1 MCIYRLLVKMMKTFY
16 LTVLIAVQ
24 WVSGAPAEDL
34 ITSLPGLAHLPAFKQ
49 YSGYLTAS
57 ETKHFHYW

>member
-1 MCIYRLLVKMMKTFY
+1 MKVMFCLALISLQVLVA
-16 LTVLIAVQ
+16 VL
-24 WVSGAPAEDL
+24 GAPAEDL
-34 ITSLPGLAHLPAFKQ
+34 VTSLPGVSHLPSYKQ